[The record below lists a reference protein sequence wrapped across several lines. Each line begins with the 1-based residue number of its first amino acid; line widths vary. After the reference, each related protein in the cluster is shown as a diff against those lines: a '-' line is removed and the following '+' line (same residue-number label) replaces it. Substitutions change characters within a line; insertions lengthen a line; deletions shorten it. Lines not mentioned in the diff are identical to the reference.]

1 MRQCLKAVKAQAEV
15 FRDAIEK
22 MRAEGE
28 FLETLLDI
36 VVERID
42 KGDFDEADQE

>member
-1 MRQCLKAVKAQAEV
+1 MQKCLRAVKAQAEV

-22 MRAEGE
+22 MRTEGE
-28 FLETLLDI
+28 FLEALLDI

-42 KGDFDEADQE
+42 KGDFYETDQK